1 MAENKKTENKDKQ
14 IKKSEKPMGFKVI
27 VNEVVH
33 DKLALV
39 SFFLLCILLLGIII
53 ATWFYFDKKEVMMVD
68 IFNSYARPGEEGYI
82 LGADKG
88 GRDILGQ
95 LVLGAYTSVQIGVL
109 VTILTTV
116 IGVTVGL
123 IIGYYG
129 GMVDNIIMRIIDF
142 LQVLPVTM
150 IIIVLVTIIP
160 RYNKWK
166 FVLIMSAF
174 YWTGVA
180 RLVRSKSLSEGRK
193 DYISAS
199 KTMGTPPLTI
209 MFGEILPNIGS
220 IIIVDSTLALA
231 ANIGIETGLTFL
243 GFGLP
248 TSEPSLGTLI
258 SYARDPEVIADKLYI
273 WVPAVLL
280 VLVFTLS
287 INYVGQALR
296 RAADAK
302 QRRV

>member
-1 MAENKKTENKDKQ
+1 MLETEQMTATIEDD
-14 IKKSEKPMGFKVI
+14 SETSMGFRVI
-27 VNEVVH
+27 VNEVLH
-33 DKLALV
+33 DKIALV
-39 SFFLLCILLLGIII
+39 SLIILVGLLLAVFIG
-53 ATWFYFDKKEVMMVD
+53 AVVLDSKAVMRVD
-68 IFNSYARPGEEGYI
+68 IFNSYARPGEEGFI

-95 LVLGAYTSVQIGVL
+95 LIIGARNSVMIGVSVTL
-109 VTILTTV
+109 ITTLVGVTI
-116 IGVTVGL
+116 GL

-129 GMVDNIIMRIIDF
+129 GMVDYVIMRLIDF
-142 LQVLPVTM
+142 LQVLPINL
-150 IIIVLVTIIP
+150 IIIVLIVIVP
-160 RYNKWK
+160 RYTMWK
-166 FVLIMSAF
+166 FVLIMSVF
-174 YWTGVA
+174 YWTGIA
-180 RLVRSKSLSEGRK
+180 RLVRSKALSEGRK

-199 KTMGTPPLTI
+199 KTMGTNPLKI
-209 MFGEILPNIGS
+209 MFGGILPNIGS
-220 IIIVDSTLALA
+220 IVIVDATLALA

-248 TSEPSLGTLI
+248 PTTPSLGTLI
-258 SYARDPEVIADKLYI
+258 SYATDPEVIATRLYI

-296 RAADAK
+296 RASDAR